1 MPAEKGIFLDVLPR
15 FDMAALGLILSKI
28 QGMFHKTGA
37 AIGSSFGAEAETKL
51 RSLSEAAVRAN
62 NLVTDSDIRAER
74 AAHAHEVARMRL
86 NEMVAAGVTKQSTL
100 ARATYAVADADA
112 LATARAR
119 DLAAARRV
127 AADAEGAHATA
138 LAASTV
144 AVGNFGKALNV
155 AGMVAT
161 GGFIYAVAES
171 SHKAADFQEKLVRLV
186 ASAGE
191 VTSNLETVS
200 KGLMNIAAQTGYT
213 ASELADGMYLVEK
226 AAYRGADG
234 ITVMRAAAQLARAEN
249 TSLEEVIQGLTT
261 SMRDFHIPVEKA
273 AEVASKMNIA
283 VGDSKTTLQLFS
295 GALHNIEPIAMIAG
309 MRLEEVYAAMAR
321 ITQSGTTPDQGSQQM
336 SNMVQHFTNITGT
349 QRDAMGKMGL
359 DADILKQKLGDPNVG
374 LVGILHILS
383 ETINSRLTP
392 DQLVMVDTTY
402 KNARAVSTLSKMYGA
417 MSDSAKGLVD
427 GVKSGALSWEEFHKA
442 SRKGN
447 DEDRAKLMQ
456 WDQMN
461 TKIMGYSSNLK
472 KMQSEEQTVAQT
484 WKELTGTDAGF
495 KIAAQLAGTPEAL
508 HEYNEELNKILAATT
523 EADGTVHGFNKTQ
536 ETLNAQLRDAKA
548 SFGNVAIQLGNAFIP
563 ALTVA
568 AEALGWVAEK
578 LYEHPAIMY
587 TVVGLMG
594 AMATAWLA
602 WKAIVIGQ
610 ALWGAISGGF
620 ALMST
625 WLTRVNASL
634 GLMIS
639 ETLGIVPAQATATS
653 AVVSGAAA
661 EVVAID
667 SVATSATAASAAVAG
682 IGTAALAAIPI
693 VALLAGAIYQ
703 TKQAERAPAMGGD
716 PGAAASSTVRGMS
729 EEDIAKLTVPDNMP
743 KPGSADA
750 EGAMSSMAVGGDEA
764 AKWVVSTGDKWDQA
778 ARYAWLANHPDA
790 AKGGKFTPPSNYL
803 PEGFKPPGADA
814 HDPQKE
820 LDEKLKAITEG
831 IPGNLDDL
839 VHPPDSALGLGSTP
853 FVDPYAS
860 EAEREA
866 KKREKELA
874 ELRSKAP
881 DGSKDDPIFTLPMP
895 EFGAGGVGLAPDKK
909 NGEGGIGE
917 NYDPFQEISSG
928 GWTLPNVAKLMAT
941 WAANMAFGNPY
952 GKLQQAKKGETKGN
966 PMYVQDVGPGG
977 LLGQA
982 GITPNADGTITATQS
997 QLDLLQKNYDILLL
1011 QAKRD
1016 KAVTEN
1022 GAGSPEAQ
1030 KAEMELLAGRQSRD
1044 EMVAKR
1050 AQKDADSAQKETER
1064 LARIAELEQGLP
1076 AGSLS
1081 TPGTTALPGS
1091 SSSSSTAGDASSSAS
1106 APAASLGPRGSSA
1119 ANPVYVLP
1127 VGGGLGGGGAA
1138 GGFGAAGSAFSA
1150 GGDYA
1155 GDAAL
1160 LGMIPKGGH
1169 YLKGGEDADLTKGL
1183 ADCTSGIED
1192 LVNIM
1197 DGRPT
1202 GGRSMHTNSDYGGN
1216 AASWLLNRGFVG
1228 TQEPVPGA
1236 FNVGYNKHHMEAT
1249 LPGGTNVNFGSDSAV
1264 ASGGTSG
1271 AAGAW
1276 GDPSFTSHYY
1286 RPVGVKPAPVQWPAV
1301 TPSGTGG
1308 VTNGGAAPTG
1318 PGLRVSPGLTATPG
1332 SAGPAGGY
1340 APLTGSQLTNPGLTS
1355 PVPLGPGA
1363 GPGLPG
1369 AAAGGGPGPT
1379 GNAAPHGGG
1388 LGGAAGRGPA
1398 GMGPAPGA
1406 APFGAEPA
1414 ANSSRQLTGSGPGFG
1429 VSGGL
1434 LGTAQAAASQ
1444 AISAGVNMVAPGA
1457 GQAAGAVA
1465 DIASQEMNRAVGYIG
1480 QLAGIGV
1487 SGLLE
1492 TFSLNDS
1499 PIADPSKSLFGKVA
1513 LGIAGAHSSNS
1524 NSAGQTAPPLKP
1536 EEGKDPNAPQQ
1547 GQVPPGGPLVHI
1559 ENMTNNQGD
1568 GQQVGKDIG
1577 RQLMAASPNGW

>member
-28 QGMFHKTGA
+28 QGMFSKTGA

-86 NEMVAAGVTKQSTL
+86 NEMVAAGVSKQSTL
-100 ARATYAVADADA
+100 AKATYAVADADL

-119 DLAAARRV
+119 DAAAARRV
-127 AADAEGAHATA
+127 AAEAEGAHATA

-144 AVGNFGKALNV
+144 AVGNLGKALNV

-200 KGLMNIAAQTGYT
+200 KGLMNVASQTGYT

-359 DADILKQKLGDPNVG
+359 NADELKKKLGDPEVG
-374 LVGILHILS
+374 LVGVLHILS

-402 KNARAVSTLSKMYGA
+402 KNAQAVSTLSKMYSV
-417 MSDSAKGLVD
+417 MSDSAKSLVD
-427 GVKSGALSWEEFHKA
+427 GVKSGAMSWEEFHKA

-578 LYEHPAIMY
+578 LYEHPAIMF

-594 AMATAWLA
+594 AMSTAWLA

-610 ALWGAISGGF
+610 ALWGAITGGF
-620 ALMST
+620 AAMFG
-625 WLTRVNASL
+625 WLGRINASL
-634 GLMIS
+634 GLLIS

-653 AVVSGAAA
+653 AVVAGSAA
-661 EVVAID
+661 EVV
-667 SVATSATAASAAVAG
+667 AVAG
-682 IGTAALAAIPI
+682 IGTAALAAIPL
-693 VALLAGAIYQ
+693 VGLLASAIWM

-716 PGAAASSTVRGMS
+716 AGVAAATTVKGMS
-729 EEDIAKLTVPDNMP
+729 EEDIAKLTVPEGAA

-750 EGAMSSMAVGGDEA
+750 EMAMTGMATQDGEFHDA

-778 ARYAWLANHPDA
+778 ARYAWLMNHEEDA
-790 AKGGKFTPPSNYL
+790 KNGRFKPPTDYL
-803 PEGFKPPGADA
+803 PEGFKPPGADIP
-814 HDPQKE
+814 DPQKE
-820 LDEKLKAITEG
+820 LDEKLKAITDG
-831 IPGNLDDL
+831 IPGSLDDII
-839 VHPPDSALGLGSTP
+839 HPPDSALGLDSTP
-853 FVDPYAS
+853 FVDPFGS
-860 EAEREA
+860 EAEKEA

-895 EFGAGGVGLAPDKK
+895 DFGAGGVGLAPDKDK
-909 NGEGGIGE
+909 KGDGVGE
-917 NYDPFQEISSG
+917 NYDPFQEAGSG

-952 GKLQQAKKGETKGN
+952 GKLQAAKKGETKGN

-1016 KAVTEN
+1016 KALAEN

-1030 KAEMELLAGRQSRD
+1030 KAEMDLLAGRQSRD
-1044 EMVAKR
+1044 EMVAKK
-1050 AQKDADSAQKETER
+1050 AQKDKENAEKETER
-1064 LARIAELEQGLP
+1064 LARIAELEAGLP
-1076 AGSLS
+1076 AGSLT
-1081 TPGTTALPGS
+1081 TPGSAPGS

-1106 APAASLGPRGSSA
+1106 TPAASLGPRGSNPS
-1119 ANPVYVLP
+1119 NPVYVA
-1127 VGGGLGGGGAA
+1127 VVSGSLGAGGAA
-1138 GGFGAAGSAFSA
+1138 GGAAFSA
-1150 GGDYA
+1150 SGEYA

-1160 LGMIPKGGH
+1160 LANIPKGGH
-1169 YLKGGEDADLTKGL
+1169 YLRDGEDADLTKGL

-1202 GGRSMHTNSDYGGN
+1202 GGRSMNTNSDYGGN
-1216 AASWLLNRGFVG
+1216 AASWLLNRGFLG

-1236 FNVGYNKHHMEAT
+1236 FNVGYNHHHMEGT
-1249 LPGGTNVNFGSDSAV
+1249 LPDGTNVNFGSDAAV

-1286 RPVGVKPAPVQWPAV
+1286 RPVGTKPAPVQWPAV

-1308 VTNGGAAPTG
+1308 TTNGGAAPSS
-1318 PGLRVSPGLTATPG
+1318 PGLRVSPGITATPG
-1332 SAGPAGGY
+1332 SAGGVAGTGLPAL
-1340 APLTGSQLTNPGLTS
+1340 APNNYGSAANANPALTP
-1355 PVPLGPGA
+1355 PIV
-1363 GPGLPG
+1363 PG
-1369 AAAGGGPGPT
+1369 AAAAGGPGPT
-1379 GNAAPHGGG
+1379 GNGPGGAPTGGG
-1388 LGGAAGRGPA
+1388 LGTAGRGPG

-1406 APFGAEPA
+1406 SPFAQHQAPPP
-1414 ANSSRQLTGSGPGFG
+1414 NSSQQLTSSGSGFG

-1457 GQAAGAVA
+1457 GAAAGAVA
-1465 DIASQEMNRAVGYIG
+1465 DIASQEANRAVGYLG

-1513 LGIAGAHSSNS
+1513 LGIAGAHASNN

-1536 EEGKDPNAPQQ
+1536 EEGKDPNAPDGQQ
-1547 GQVPPGGPLVHI
+1547 PQGAAPLVHI

-1577 RQLMAASPNGW
+1577 RQLMAVSPNGG